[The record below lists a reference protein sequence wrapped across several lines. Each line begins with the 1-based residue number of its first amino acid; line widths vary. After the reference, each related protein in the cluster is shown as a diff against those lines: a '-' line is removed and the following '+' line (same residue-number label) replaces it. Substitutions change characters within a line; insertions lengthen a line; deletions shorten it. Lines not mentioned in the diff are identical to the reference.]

1 MNNVNVDPWVYEFSS
16 DVMKDIQHA
25 NARPSLSQVGKSDIK
40 TSAYINENVNMF
52 TRPQVEPV
60 ANIFR
65 PKAAPKD
72 GIPGWMMQKVKDAT
86 KEDIAANKYI
96 NNDVHMVT
104 KPEVDVL
111 PHNRESEK
119 APKAGN

>member
-1 MNNVNVDPWVYEFSS
+1 
-16 DVMKDIQHA
+16 
-25 NARPSLSQVGKSDIK
+25 
-40 TSAYINENVNMF
+40 
-52 TRPQVEPV
+52 
-60 ANIFR
+60 
-65 PKAAPKD
+65 
-72 GIPGWMMQKVKDAT
+72 MQKVKDAT